1 MHALVCLRD
10 WPTTPMK
17 KLFLYPLLLAAC
29 PLVAQNGPI
38 DFEPNGI
45 GQAWFW
51 KVFEDGSNPP
61 LEFVANPDPDPN
73 GYNPSPTVA
82 KFTALPQGAPF
93 AGCETQHGAGVG
105 TFTIDNSNKI
115 IRVMVYKNTISDVGV
130 KLVRFDSWS
139 LGEIKVANT
148 KINEWEQL
156 EFDFSDHFGLT
167 YDQLVFFPDFRS
179 RSQTEIIYFDNIFG
193 EQYTPVPPAPDEATL
208 ELPTI
213 FTPNGDGVNDVY
225 APKMTFADWAEWEVF
240 TRNGQRV
247 FYGQTVD
254 ATWDGTVNGRPAPAG
269 VYFVRA
275 RCGNGDTSPEPEA
288 ATAVHLQR

>member
-130 KLVRFDSWS
+130 KLVRFDNWS

-275 RCGNGDTSPEPEA
+275 RSGNADTSPEPEA

>member
-105 TFTIDNSNKI
+105 TFTIDNSNRI

-130 KLVRFDSWS
+130 KLVRFDNWS

-254 ATWDGTVNGRPAPAG
+254 ATWDGTVNGRLAPAG

-275 RCGNGDTSPEPEA
+275 RCGNADTSPEPEA

>member
-130 KLVRFDSWS
+130 KLVRFDNWS

-254 ATWDGTVNGRPAPAG
+254 ATWDGTVNGRLAPAG

-275 RCGNGDTSPEPEA
+275 RCGNADTSPEPEA

>member
-1 MHALVCLRD
+1 
-10 WPTTPMK
+10 
-17 KLFLYPLLLAAC
+17 
-29 PLVAQNGPI
+29 
-38 DFEPNGI
+38 
-45 GQAWFW
+45 
-51 KVFEDGSNPP
+51 
-61 LEFVANPDPDPN
+61 
-73 GYNPSPTVA
+73 
-82 KFTALPQGAPF
+82 
-93 AGCETQHGAGVG
+93 VG

-130 KLVRFDSWS
+130 KLVRFDNWS

-213 FTPNGDGVNDVY
+213 FTPNGDGVNDRY
-225 APKMTFADWAEWEVF
+225 APKMSFADWAEWEVF

-275 RCGNGDTSPEPEA
+275 RCGNADTSPEPEA

>member
-1 MHALVCLRD
+1 
-10 WPTTPMK
+10 MK
-17 KLFLYPLLLAAC
+17 KLILLPLLLAAT
-29 PLVAQNGPI
+29 PILAQNAPV

-45 GQAWFW
+45 GQLWNW
-51 KVFEDGSNPP
+51 KVFQNGSNPP
-61 LEFVANPDPDPN
+61 VEFVPNPDPDPN

-93 AGCETQHGAGVG
+93 AGCETQHGADIG

-115 IRVMVYKNTISDVGV
+115 IRVMVYKNTISDVGI
-130 KLVRFDSWS
+130 KLVRFDNWS

-179 RSQTEIIYFDNIFG
+179 RSQTEIIYFDNIFS

-213 FTPNGDGVNDVY
+213 FTPNGDGVNDLY
-225 APKMTFADWAEWEVF
+225 APKMSFADWAEWEVF

-254 ATWDGTVNGRPAPAG
+254 ANWDGTVNGRPAPAG

-275 RCGNGDTSPEPEA
+275 RCGNADTSPEPDA

>member
-1 MHALVCLRD
+1 
-10 WPTTPMK
+10 MK

-29 PLVAQNGPI
+29 PMVAQNGPI

-130 KLVRFDSWS
+130 KLVRFDNWS

-213 FTPNGDGVNDVY
+213 FTPNGDGVNDLY
-225 APKMTFADWAEWEVF
+225 APKMTFSDWAEWEVF

-254 ATWDGTVNGRPAPAG
+254 ATWDGTVYGRPAPAG

-275 RCGNGDTSPEPEA
+275 RCGNANTSLEPEA
-288 ATAVHLQR
+288 ASAVHLQR

>member
-139 LGEIKVANT
+139 LGEIKVTNT

-275 RCGNGDTSPEPEA
+275 RCGNADTSPEPEA

>member
-1 MHALVCLRD
+1 
-10 WPTTPMK
+10 MK

-29 PLVAQNGPI
+29 PMVAQNGPI

-61 LEFVANPDPDPN
+61 LEFVANPDPNPN

-130 KLVRFDSWS
+130 KLVRFDNWS

-167 YDQLVFFPDFRS
+167 YDQLVFFPDFRG
-179 RSQTEIIYFDNIFG
+179 RSQTEIIYFDNIFS

-213 FTPNGDGVNDVY
+213 FTPNGDGVNDLY
-225 APKMTFADWAEWEVF
+225 APKMSFADWAEWEVF

-275 RCGNGDTSPEPEA
+275 RCGNADTRPEPEA

>member
-213 FTPNGDGVNDVY
+213 FTPNGDGVNDLY
-225 APKMTFADWAEWEVF
+225 APKMSFADWAEWEVF

-275 RCGNGDTSPEPEA
+275 RCGNADTSPEPEA

>member
-275 RCGNGDTSPEPEA
+275 RCGTTDTSPEPEA

>member
-1 MHALVCLRD
+1 MSVGLQHAMR
-10 WPTTPMK
+10 TFTFS
-17 KLFLYPLLLAAC
+17 LFVVAAMAAQ
-29 PLVAQNGPI
+29 AQNAPV

-45 GQAWFW
+45 GQSWNW
-51 KVFEDGSNPP
+51 KVFQNGSNPP
-61 LEFVANPDPDPN
+61 VEFVPNPDPDPN

-82 KFTALPQGAPF
+82 KFSALSQGAPF
-93 AGCETQHGAGVG
+93 AGCETQHGTDIG

-115 IRVMVYKNTISDVGV
+115 IRVMVYKNTISDVGI
-130 KLVRFDSWS
+130 KLVRFDNWS

-167 YDQLVFFPDFRS
+167 YDQLVFFPDFRG
-179 RSQTEIIYFDNIFG
+179 RSQTEIIYFDNIFS
-193 EQYTPVPPAPDEATL
+193 EQYTPVPPAPDPATL

-213 FTPNGDGVNDVY
+213 FSPNNDGVNDFY
-225 APKMTFADWAEWEVF
+225 KPRMGFAEWAEWEVF
-240 TRNGQRV
+240 TRDGQRV
-247 FYGQTVD
+247 FYGQTVE
-254 ATWDGTVNGRPAPAG
+254 ATWDGTVGGRPAPQG

-275 RCGNGDTSPEPEA
+275 RCGNTQTPDTPEA

>member
-1 MHALVCLRD
+1 MRRLL
-10 WPTTPMK
+10 
-17 KLFLYPLLLAAC
+17 LLLLLALLIPSAWS
-29 PLVAQNGPI
+29 QNAPV

-45 GQAWFW
+45 GQLWNW
-51 KVFEDGSNPP
+51 KVFQNGSNPP
-61 LEFVANPDPDPN
+61 VEFVPNPDPDPN

-82 KFTALPQGAPF
+82 KFTALSQGAPF
-93 AGCETQHGAGVG
+93 AGCETQHGADIG

-115 IRVMVYKNTISDVGV
+115 IRVMVYKNTISDVGI
-130 KLVRFDSWS
+130 KLVRFDNWS

-167 YDQLVFFPDFRS
+167 YDQLVFFPDFRG
-179 RSQTEIIYFDNIFG
+179 RSQTEIIYFDNIFC
-193 EQYTPVPPAPDEATL
+193 EQYTPVPPAPDPATL

-213 FTPNGDGVNDVY
+213 FSPNNDEVNDLY
-225 APKMTFADWAEWEVF
+225 QPRMSFAEWAEWEVF
-240 TRNGQRV
+240 TRDGQRV
-247 FYGQTVD
+247 FYGQTVE
-254 ATWDGTVNGRPAPAG
+254 ATWDGTVGGRPAPQG

-275 RCGNGDTSPEPEA
+275 RCGNTQTPDTPEA

>member
-1 MHALVCLRD
+1 V
-10 WPTTPMK
+10 
-17 KLFLYPLLLAAC
+17 
-29 PLVAQNGPI
+29 

-45 GQAWFW
+45 GQSWNW
-51 KVFEDGSNPP
+51 KVFQNGTNPP
-61 LEFVANPDPDPN
+61 VEFVPNPDPDPN

-82 KFTALPQGAPF
+82 KFSALSQGAPF
-93 AGCETQHGAGVG
+93 AGCETQHGTDIG

-115 IRVMVYKNTISDVGV
+115 IRVMVYKNTISDVGI
-130 KLVRFDSWS
+130 KLVRFDNWS

-167 YDQLVFFPDFRS
+167 YDQLVFFPDFRG
-179 RSQTEIIYFDNIFG
+179 RSQTEIIYFDNIFS
-193 EQYTPVPPAPDEATL
+193 EQYTPVPPAPDPATL

-213 FTPNGDGVNDVY
+213 FSPNNDGVNDFY
-225 APKMTFADWAEWEVF
+225 KPRMSFAEWAEWEVF
-240 TRNGQRV
+240 TRDGQRV
-247 FYGQTVD
+247 FYGQTVE
-254 ATWDGTVNGRPAPAG
+254 ATWDGTVGGRPAPQG

-275 RCGNGDTSPEPEA
+275 RCGNTQTPDTPEA